1 MLHGCGRTG
10 HYSGVTPIQVLRYQT
25 GQDSVSPSPSSWFSS
40 RLLVLLLAVNWRAR
54 AKKSLTDLVDWFWL
68 SFHPSSLDQCM
79 LCRTI
84 VAERQ
89 KQLASLYFVAKDRD
103 KTDRFEAGFR
113 SSNVLTGEV
122 NEGELAEFVQ
132 RYSDLKG

>member
-1 MLHGCGRTG
+1 
-10 HYSGVTPIQVLRYQT
+10 
-25 GQDSVSPSPSSWFSS
+25 
-40 RLLVLLLAVNWRAR
+40 
-54 AKKSLTDLVDWFWL
+54 
-68 SFHPSSLDQCM
+68 M